1 MAERFR
7 EESVGTR
14 FREEEIPEE
23 GLTDVIS
30 DIDFS
35 LDDNTEDLT
44 SDIDFSLDNDNTSE
58 VLTNEIDFSLPSAD
72 NLFAKEKLSEI
83 RRYFSE
89 KISVY
94 AHRDSILMDAEQLS
108 RLCAVPI
115 FIMGLVS
122 ALMFYFVLVHFAE
135 VTGGPAMLLIL
146 ICIFAG
152 IVPSFIII
160 PNTFRISQKTKEAK
174 LLDTELR
181 DFYADSP
188 YKNDIPYEF
197 TNPYIIS
204 ELIET
209 ALSEDVDN
217 ISDAGYILMK
227 NLDDERTMSV
237 NKKQADSSDSEEIAG
252 RAAALYVLG
261 KRLLI

>member
-7 EESVGTR
+7 EGSVGTR
-14 FREEEIPEE
+14 FREEENSEE
-23 GLTDVIS
+23 RLTDVIS

-35 LDDNTEDLT
+35 LDDNTGDMT

-58 VLTNEIDFSLPSAD
+58 TLTNGIDFSLSCAD
-72 NLFAKEKLSEI
+72 DLYAKEKLSEI
-83 RRYFSE
+83 KRYFSE
-89 KISVY
+89 KSSVY
-94 AHRDSILMDAEQLS
+94 AHRDSVLMDAEQLS

-122 ALMFYFVLVHFAE
+122 ALMFYFVLVRFADAA
-135 VTGGPAMLLIL
+135 GSLAMLLML

-160 PNTFRISQKTKEAK
+160 PNTFRISRKTKEAK
-174 LLDTELR
+174 LLDAELR

-188 YKNDIPYEF
+188 YTNDIPYEF
-197 TNPYIIS
+197 TDPYIIT

-217 ISDAGYILMK
+217 IPDAEYILMK
-227 NLDDERTMSV
+227 NLDDEKIMSV
-237 NKKQADSSDSEEIAG
+237 NKKQADCSDSEEIAG